1 MLKINNN
8 YEILQDNKQK
18 LLSYTSQVIAGE
30 VGSLAVKTPK
40 QIMQLLKE
48 RNYSEVIK
56 ALNQDKDHALGI
68 IWYIKDDLGNGTGA
82 LIRDARQQ
90 THDKT
95 KLERDAPQKYMMQL
109 VNKSRG
115 AIDLINLANITLFE
129 KETQIQKIHL
139 VLEEALKYL
148 ENLGILN
155 IIEYNTQILEILI
168 NLGIKD
174 APEILQFARE
184 ISNFKDVHYHVVT
197 LSKVS
202 KGKTN
207 YDVVEAEVMLNGYTP
222 EQIEQYNKIATYDSS
237 SNNNVGVEWF
247 DLTKSP
253 LQKKLIFQHLNYIR
267 EGNRVTPTQLIYSFM
282 NIRNAYMKVTAIK
295 DLGVLK
301 IIAENI
307 HSGTPSSAMAFLPK
321 DIRSKVTIDNIKQLK
336 TYISENHDINLS
348 SLNSRTPYDIRGENF
363 TVDQVREV
371 RNMCFFP
378 FTLSVSPINKWRLIG
393 GGRNQH
399 SFQNILNIVCQI
411 IKVHDIYKAKT
422 KNIVKYLHNIDYPIF
437 YRFIEILSLGRY
449 RSVKTKALEEIH
461 ILKTSQIKEQYILGK
476 ILTIA
481 ISAKEILE
489 NIIPTYENKDLA
501 LVNKIYLLENAIKL
515 SDGCLNNLLS
525 HMNPIRP
532 IVNVTFCKSGK
543 DRTGYMM
550 FINTVSAVNEYLD
563 IDKDSAEAKAN
574 REVLAHSGHAQ
585 EMAGI
590 QGGTIGCH
598 SLKMMSEFH
607 LDKLDQELR
616 PVLAQ
621 ASSQL
626 NNKINVLKN
635 SKNKFKAIKDF
646 LLNI

>member
-8 YEILQDNKQK
+8 YALLQDNKQK
-18 LLSYTSQVIAGE
+18 LLFYAAQVLEGE
-30 VGSLAVKTPK
+30 VTPLAVKTPK
-40 QIMQLLKE
+40 QIMQLLQE

-56 ALNQDKDHALGI
+56 ALNQDKDHGLGI

-90 THDKT
+90 THDKV

-115 AIDLINLANITLFE
+115 AIDLINLANITEFE
-129 KETQIQKIHL
+129 KEIQIQKIHS
-139 VLEEALKYL
+139 VLDEALKYI
-148 ENLGILN
+148 ENLSILN

-168 NLGIKD
+168 SLHIQD

-197 LSKVS
+197 VSRVS
-202 KGKTN
+202 KNKTS

-222 EQIEQYNKIATYDSS
+222 EQIEQYNKIATYDAS
-237 SNNNVGVEWF
+237 SNKNVGVEWF
-247 DLTKSP
+247 DLTTSI
-253 LQKKLIFQHLNYIR
+253 LQKQLIHQHLNHIKD
-267 EGNRVTPTQLIYSFM
+267 GNRVTPTQLIYSFM
-282 NIRNAYMKVTAIK
+282 NIRNAYMKVTAIQ
-295 DLGVLK
+295 DLGALQ

-307 HSGTPSSAMAFLPK
+307 HSGTPSTAMTFLPK
-321 DIRSKVTIDNIKQLK
+321 DIQSGVAINNIRQLK
-336 TYISENHDINLS
+336 TYINENCDINLS

-363 TVDQVREV
+363 TIDQVREV
-371 RNMCFFP
+371 RNMCLFP

-393 GGRNQH
+393 GGRDQRA
-399 SFQNILNIVCQI
+399 FQNILNIVCQI
-411 IKVHDIYKAKT
+411 IKVHDLYKANT
-422 KNIVKYLHNIDYPIF
+422 QNIVKYLQDKECPIIPKM
-437 YRFIEILSLGRY
+437 IEVLSMGYY
-449 RSVKTKALEEIH
+449 RSVKTQALEEIAA
-461 ILKTSQIKEQYILGK
+461 LETSKIKEQYIVGK
-476 ILTIA
+476 ILQIA
-481 ISAKEILE
+481 ISAKEIL
-489 NIIPTYENKDLA
+489 NSVIPSYENKDLA

-515 SDGCLNNLLS
+515 SGGCLNNLLGQMTS
-525 HMNPIRP
+525 IRP

-550 FINTVSAVNEYLD
+550 FINTVLTVNEYLD
-563 IDKDSAEAKAN
+563 IDKDSLQAKTN
-574 REVLAHSGHAQ
+574 REIIAHSGHAQ

-621 ASSQL
+621 ASSRL

>member
-1 MLKINNN
+1 MPKINNN

-18 LLSYTSQVIAGE
+18 LLSYAWQVIKGE
-30 VGSLAVKTPK
+30 INPLSIKTSK
-40 QIMQLLKE
+40 QIMQLLMKK
-48 RNYSEVIK
+48 NYSEVIK
-56 ALNQDKDHALGI
+56 ALNQHKDHELGI

-115 AIDLINLANITLFE
+115 AIDLINLTDITSFE
-129 KETQIQKIHL
+129 KEIQIQKIHS

-197 LSKVS
+197 LSRVRKS
-202 KGKTN
+202 KKN
-207 YDVVEAEVMLNGYTP
+207 YDVVEAEVMLNGYTA
-222 EQIEQYNKIATYDSS
+222 EQMIQYNKIATYDAR

-253 LQKKLIFQHLNYIR
+253 LQKQLIFEHLKYIKT
-267 EGNRVTPTQLIYSFM
+267 GTRVTPTQLIYSFI
-282 NIRNAYMKVTAIK
+282 NIRNAYMKVTAIE
-295 DLGVLK
+295 DSGRLK

-307 HSGTPSSAMAFLPK
+307 HSGTPSTAMKFLPK
-321 DIRSKVTIDNIKQLK
+321 KIQSDVTINNIKQLK
-336 TYISENHDINLS
+336 TYISEDCDINLS

-363 TVDQVREV
+363 TVDQVRAV
-371 RNMCFFP
+371 RNMSILP

-393 GGRNQH
+393 GGRNQR
-399 SFQNILNIVCQI
+399 SFQNLLNIICQI
-411 IKVHDIYKAKT
+411 IKAHDFYKT
-422 KNIVKYLHNIDYPIF
+422 QNIAKYLHNTDYPIL
-437 YRFIEILSLGRY
+437 YKLMEIFSVGRY
-449 RSVKTKALEEIH
+449 QSIKTKALEEIEQ
-461 ILKTSQIKEQYILGK
+461 LSSSKNQEQYALSK
-476 ILTIA
+476 ILRIA
-481 ISAKEILE
+481 VSAKEILE
-489 NIIPTYENKDLA
+489 SIVPSYENKDLA
-501 LVNKIYLLENAIKL
+501 LVNKIYLLENSIKL

-525 HMNPIRP
+525 QMSSIRP

-563 IDKDSAEAKAN
+563 IEKDSVEAKTN
-574 REVLAHSGHAQ
+574 REILAHSGHAQ

-616 PVLAQ
+616 PILAQ

-635 SKNKFKAIKDF
+635 SKNKFKALKDF
-646 LLNI
+646 ILNI

>member
-8 YEILQDNKQK
+8 YEILQDNKHK
-18 LLSYTSQVIAGE
+18 LLSYAWQVLTGKATPLP
-30 VGSLAVKTPK
+30 VNTPK
-40 QIMQLLKE
+40 QIMQLLAEK
-48 RNYSEVIK
+48 NYSEVIK

-68 IWYIKDDLGNGTGA
+68 VWYIQDDLGNGTGA
-82 LIRDARQQ
+82 LVRDARQQ
-90 THDKT
+90 THDKM

-115 AIDLINLANITLFE
+115 AIDLINLTDITSFE
-129 KETQIQKIHL
+129 KEIQIQKIHS

-197 LSKVS
+197 LSRVR
-202 KGKTN
+202 KGKAN
-207 YDVVEAEVMLNGYTP
+207 YDVVEAEVMLNGYTA
-222 EQIEQYNKIATYDSS
+222 EQIVQYNKIATYDSK

-247 DLTKSP
+247 DLTKSS
-253 LQKKLIFQHLNYIR
+253 LQKQLIYQHLNYIR
-267 EGNRVTPTQLIYSFM
+267 EGNRVTPTQLIYSFI
-282 NIRNAYMKVTAIK
+282 NIRNAYMKVTAIE

-301 IIAENI
+301 VIAENI
-307 HSGTPSSAMAFLPK
+307 HSGTPSTAMTFLPK
-321 DIRSKVTIDNIKQLK
+321 KIQSEVTLNNIKQLK
-336 TYISENHDINLS
+336 TYISENCDINLS
-348 SLNSRTPYDIRGENF
+348 SLNSMTPYDIRGENF
-363 TVDQVREV
+363 TIDQVREV
-371 RNMCFFP
+371 RNMSILP

-393 GGRNQH
+393 GGRNQR
-399 SFQNILNIVCQI
+399 SFRNILNIIYHI
-411 IKVHDIYKAKT
+411 IKAHDFYKTKT
-422 KNIVKYLHNIDYPIF
+422 KNIAKYLHNTDYPIF
-437 YRFIEILSLGRY
+437 YKFMEILSLGRY
-449 RSVKTKALEEIH
+449 KSIKTRALEEVE
-461 ILKTSQIKEQYILGK
+461 LLRSSANKEQYLLSK
-476 ILTIA
+476 ILRIA
-481 ISAKEILE
+481 VSAKEILE
-489 NIIPTYENKDLA
+489 DIIPSWENKDLA
-501 LVNKIYLLENAIKL
+501 LVNKIYLLENSIKL
-515 SDGCLNNLLS
+515 PNGCLNNLLS
-525 HMNPIRP
+525 QMTSIRP

-563 IDKDSAEAKAN
+563 IDKDSVEAKNN

>member
-1 MLKINNN
+1 MPRINNN
-8 YEILQDNKQK
+8 YKILQDNKQK
-18 LLSYTSQVIAGE
+18 LLSYTAQVIAGG
-30 VGSLAVKTPK
+30 VTSLAVKTSK
-40 QIMQLLKE
+40 QIMQLLRE

-56 ALNQDKDHALGI
+56 ALNQDKDYELGI
-68 IWYIKDDLGNGTGA
+68 IWYVNDDLGNGTGA

-90 THDKT
+90 THDKV

-115 AIDLINLANITLFE
+115 AIDLINLANITEFE
-129 KETQIQKIHL
+129 KEAQIQKIHL
-139 VLEEALKYL
+139 VLDEALKYI
-148 ENLGILN
+148 ENLSILN

-168 NLGIKD
+168 NLQIKD

-197 LSKVS
+197 LSRVN
-202 KGKTN
+202 KGKNN

-222 EQIEQYNKIATYDSS
+222 EQIEQYNQIATYDAS

-247 DLTKSP
+247 DLTKST
-253 LQKKLIFQHLNYIR
+253 LQKQLIHQHLNYIQD
-267 EGNRVTPTQLIYSFM
+267 GKKVTPTQLIYSFM
-282 NIRNAYMKVTAIK
+282 NIRNAYMKVTAIQ

-307 HSGTPSSAMAFLPK
+307 HSGTPSTAMTFLPK
-321 DIRSKVTIDNIKQLK
+321 DIQSAVTISNIKQLK
-336 TYISENHDINLS
+336 TYINENCDINLS

-363 TVDQVREV
+363 TIDQVREV
-371 RNMCFFP
+371 RNMCIFP

-393 GGRNQH
+393 GGRDQR

-411 IKVHDIYKAKT
+411 IKAHDLYKAKT
-422 KNIVKYLHNIDYPIF
+422 QNVVKYLQNTDCSIVT
-437 YRFIEILSLGRY
+437 EIMELLSIGYYKSLR
-449 RSVKTKALEEIH
+449 TKALEETEK
-461 ILKTSQIKEQYILGK
+461 LKTSKIKEQYTLSK
-476 ILTIA
+476 ILKIA
-481 ISAKEILE
+481 ISAKEIL
-489 NIIPTYENKDLA
+489 NNVIPTYENKDLA
-501 LVNKIYLLENAIKL
+501 LVNKIYLLENSIKL
-515 SDGCLNNLLS
+515 SGGCLNNLLS
-525 HMNPIRP
+525 QMTSIRP
-532 IVNVTFCKSGK
+532 IANVTFCKSGK

-550 FINTVSAVNEYLD
+550 FINTVSTINEYLD
-563 IDKDSAEAKAN
+563 IDKDALQAKTN
-574 REVLAHSGHAQ
+574 REIIAHSGHAQ

-621 ASSQL
+621 ASSRL

-635 SKNKFKAIKDF
+635 SKNKLRAIKDF